1 MKDIGELVILLIFL
15 GSSLAQEKDYS
26 TKICDQSKGK
36 EFFARLDSCV
46 LLAEQDFFA
55 KIFDSDI
62 QQASCDLV
70 SARLQC
76 WDTTERSYNC
86 LTDEEVPNI
95 RDNILRK
102 EIEKANNQSDFLGE
116 SYVASCQLLRDFRR
130 NFVTR
135 NYGSNSP
142 CSYNQI
148 IEALASKKTCD
159 NALDKRSKFLASLA
173 NSVASWSRLFCSEYI
188 GGFKCQEPVLR
199 CKNSQQKAITQQKD
213 REATKRQE
221 KKYQGIKGFENFSFN
236 NCQRNSGRTGRSAS
250 FEDSLDSDQI
260 YMLKKVFDE
269 RSTLS
274 D

>member
-1 MKDIGELVILLIFL
+1 MG
-15 GSSLAQEKDYS
+15 
-26 TKICDQSKGK
+26 
-36 EFFARLDSCV
+36 
-46 LLAEQDFFA
+46 
-55 KIFDSDI
+55 
-62 QQASCDLV
+62 
-70 SARLQC
+70 
-76 WDTTERSYNC
+76 
-86 LTDEEVPNI
+86 
-95 RDNILRK
+95 
-102 EIEKANNQSDFLGE
+102 NNQSDFLGE

-199 CKNSQQKAITQQKD
+199 CKNSQQKAITQQRD
-213 REATKRQE
+213 REATKKQE
-221 KKYQGIKGFENFSFN
+221 RKYQGIKGFENFSFN
-236 NCQRNSGRTGRSAS
+236 NCQRNSGRSAS
-250 FEDSLDSDQI
+250 LEDSLDSDQVF
-260 YMLKKVFDE
+260 MLKRVFDE